1 MKVNL
6 SKSTFSAQ
14 IIIILIVLLVY
25 TFYFVDEE
33 LLVSLMTTVVLVGV
47 YNLSSASVNTL
58 FMSNVN
64 TVFQKFS
71 IYILMN
77 LSILNRLVLKFD
89 TISLSNTYNVLYTVL
104 LNRTIL
110 KLNDFEMFFV
120 NSINLLIHNIIS
132 YVLLNTTSKYY
143 SIYLKSSLNNV
154 LFGRNVSHSVN
165 TTVKYDFIVAV
176 SKLLLK

>member
-1 MKVNL
+1 MKINL

-33 LLVSLMTTVVLVGV
+33 LLVSLMTTIVLVGV
-47 YNLSSASVNTL
+47 YNLSSASVNSL

-104 LNRTIL
+104 LNRTIS

-120 NSINLLIHNIIS
+120 NSVNLLIQNIIS

-143 SIYLKSSLNNV
+143 QMYLKSSLNNT
-154 LFGRNVSHSVN
+154 LFNKNFSNS
-165 TTVKYDFIVAV
+165 TTSKVKYDFIVAV